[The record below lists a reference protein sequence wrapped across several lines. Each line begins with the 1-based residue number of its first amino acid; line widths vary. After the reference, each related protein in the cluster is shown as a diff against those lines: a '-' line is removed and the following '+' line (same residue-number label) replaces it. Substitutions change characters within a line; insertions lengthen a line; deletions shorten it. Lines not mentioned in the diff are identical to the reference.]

1 MKHWLL
7 IMGLCAM
14 APMAG
19 CRRAADPGNDRETI
33 ERSMAILG
41 TVRALHH
48 EADVYESNGQF
59 DLASHA
65 IQRVIDLRLPESLSE
80 AEDVRADAWGRMA
93 ELDLRRQ
100 RPDEA
105 LAHTDQGLRAA
116 PHESVLQ
123 ARIYMVRGQA
133 LRALADRAAAT
144 ADSTATAT
152 RLREEALTALEHS
165 IEINTRILGRLT
177 PGASR

>member
-7 IMGLCAM
+7 IMGLCVM
-14 APMAG
+14 APVVG
-19 CRRAADPGNDRETI
+19 CDRGAHSSNDRETM

-48 EADVYESNGQF
+48 EADVYESSGQF

-65 IQRVIDLRLPESLSE
+65 VQRIMDLRLPESLPE

-105 LAHTDQGLRAA
+105 LAHTVEGLRVA

-133 LRALADRAAAT
+133 LRALADRATTAGDTTNAA
-144 ADSTATAT
+144 
-152 RLREEALTALEHS
+152 RFREEALTTLEHS